1 MNKEALFKPQL
12 ILLQFVGWKFQYSKS
27 RLDTFFKALSV
38 IFFINGIFVLIIDV
52 YYIAFSAKSL
62 KDFTE
67 AIPPTLSNWEFVLKM
82 ATLYFWNEDLNKLLM
97 ELKELASR
105 SCKSFLEG
113 SSGKASEVL
122 SGKASEVFKTL
133 MAKSRTV
140 FRILFIFSFSTG
152 GMIALK
158 HIVGMIAG
166 KKDFPFRVE

>member
-1 MNKEALFKPQL
+1 MSQEALFEPQL
-12 ILLQFVGWKFQYSKS
+12 ILLQFVGWKFQYSS
-27 RLDTFFKALSV
+27 RLDTFLKALSV

-82 ATLYFWNEDLNKLLM
+82 ATLYFWNEDLNKLLVD
-97 ELKELASR
+97 LKELASR
-105 SCKSFLEG
+105 NCKSFLED
-113 SSGKASEVL
+113 SSGN
-122 SGKASEVFKTL
+122 ASEVFKIL